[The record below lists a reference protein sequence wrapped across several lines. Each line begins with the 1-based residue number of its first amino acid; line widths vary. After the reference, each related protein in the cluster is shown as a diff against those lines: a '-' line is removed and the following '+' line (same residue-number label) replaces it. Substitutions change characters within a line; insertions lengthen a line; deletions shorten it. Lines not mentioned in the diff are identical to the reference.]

1 MEESIFKSVKK
12 TLGVAAEDTAFDVD
26 IMLCINSVLS
36 TLTQL
41 GVGPSEGFAIEDD
54 SAEWDDITDG
64 DPRLSAVKTYVFMKT
79 KLIFDPPQNGFL
91 VTSME
96 KMLTES
102 EWRLNVTADIE
113 EVV

>member
-12 TLGVAAEDTAFDVD
+12 TLGVAAEDTAFDTD
-26 IMLCINSVLS
+26 ILLCINSALS

-41 GVGPSEGFAIEDD
+41 GVGPVEGFSIEGD
-54 SAEWDDITDG
+54 SEEWDDLTDG
-64 DPRLSAVKTYVFMKT
+64 DLRLSAVKTYVYMKT
-79 KLIFDPPQNGFL
+79 KLMFDPPQNGFL

-96 KMLTES
+96 KMLTEQ
-102 EWRLNVTADIE
+102 EWRLNVTADSE